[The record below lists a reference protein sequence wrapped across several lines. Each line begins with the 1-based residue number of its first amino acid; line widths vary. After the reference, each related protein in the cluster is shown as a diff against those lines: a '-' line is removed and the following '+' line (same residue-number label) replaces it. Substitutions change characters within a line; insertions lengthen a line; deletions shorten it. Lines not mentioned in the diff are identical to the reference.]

1 MPGRSRP
8 GLTVPASPP
17 MPNRLLA
24 ATLSLVLAGAP
35 AVAAN
40 SGEAERAALERV
52 YTLDETL
59 RLMRNDPKLQSAEQ
73 GVLIADARVTEAR
86 LRFLPDIGLQ
96 ASATKYEARYPFTLS
111 PEFRSL
117 LLFPGAPS
125 ENIYSGR
132 AYFNMALY
140 EGRRTLNTLRLAQ
153 ASQKQ
158 ALSDR
163 EAVRLDVR
171 LRAMEA
177 FYRLLLA
184 QERAA
189 AFTRYLERVEAASG
203 KGDLGPW
210 ERVESEASLGAA
222 RSRAAE
228 ARHALD
234 GARLQFLNALSLELD
249 TPFRVSG
256 ELATKPVRAEV
267 ERAVIWAMELRP
279 ELQSQ
284 TYRVQMDAIG
294 VNLAIG
300 RRNPT
305 VFLAGDYELTAHRF
319 PLRNNNWDVT
329 LGIKVP
335 FAYDFWSQIKQKR
348 AEQRQGELTRAELQD
363 RVRLEVRQA
372 AETLRWWQEEWPR
385 RESQWRKVQAL
396 YDDAAGKPG
405 AALSRLR
412 ALNGVLELQLAHLS
426 AVTEHILARARFE
439 RAVGREIPQ

>member
-1 MPGRSRP
+1 MPGRSR
-8 GLTVPASPP
+8 LTVPAAPP
-17 MPNRLLA
+17 MLNRLLA
-24 ATLSLVLAGAP
+24 ASLALVLAGAP

-40 SGEAERAALERV
+40 GGEASQRASLERV

-59 RLMRNDPKLQSAEQ
+59 RLMRNDPKLQGAEQ
-73 GVLIADARVTEAR
+73 SVLIANARVTEAR

-96 ASATKYEARYPFTLS
+96 ASATKYEARYPFALS

-132 AYFNMALY
+132 AYFNMPLY

-163 EAVRLDVR
+163 ESVRLDVR

-189 AFTRYLERVEAASG
+189 AFSRYLESVEAAAG

-234 GARLQFLNALSLELD
+234 DARLQFLNTLSLELD

-256 ELATKPVRAEV
+256 ELATYPVRAEV
-267 ERAVIWAMELRP
+267 EKAVIWAMELRP

-319 PLRNNNWDVT
+319 PLKNNNWDVT

-372 AETLRWWQEEWPR
+372 AETLRWWQDEWPR
-385 RESQWRKVQAL
+385 RESQWKKIQAL
-396 YDDAAGKPG
+396 YDEAAGKPG
-405 AALSRLR
+405 PALSRLR
-412 ALNGVLELQLAHLS
+412 ALNGVLELQLSHLA

>member
-8 GLTVPASPP
+8 GLTAPAAPP
-17 MPNRLLA
+17 MFNRLLA
-24 ATLSLVLAGAP
+24 ATFSLVLAGAP
-35 AVAAN
+35 AVA
-40 SGEAERAALERV
+40 RAQAAARLVNERV

-96 ASATKYEARYPFTLS
+96 ASATKYEARYPFALS

-117 LLFPGAPS
+117 LLFPGASS

-132 AYFNMALY
+132 AYFNMPLY

-163 EAVRLDVR
+163 ESVRLDVR

-189 AFTRYLERVEAASG
+189 AFALYLESVEAATG
-203 KGDLGPW
+203 RGDLGPW

-234 GARLQFLNALSLELD
+234 GARLQFLNTLSLELD

-267 ERAVIWAMELRP
+267 EKAVIWAMELRP

-305 VFLAGDYELTAHRF
+305 VFLAGDYELTAQRF
-319 PLRNNNWDVT
+319 PLKNNNWDVT
-329 LGIKVP
+329 LGIKIP

-372 AETLRWWQEEWPR
+372 AENLRWWQEEWPR
-385 RESQWRKVQAL
+385 RETQWKKVQAL
-396 YDDAAGKPG
+396 YADAAGKPG
-405 AALSRLR
+405 SALSRLR
-412 ALNGVLELQLAHLS
+412 ARDGVLELQLSHLS
-426 AVTEHILARARFE
+426 AVTEHILARARVE
-439 RAVGREIPQ
+439 RAVGRELPQ

>member
-1 MPGRSRP
+1 M
-8 GLTVPASPP
+8 LK
-17 MPNRLLA
+17 RLLA
-24 ATLSLVLAGAP
+24 ASLCLALAGTPIA
-35 AVAAN
+35 ARAAN
-40 SGEAERAALERV
+40 VSVMPVERV
-52 YTLDETL
+52 YSLDETL

-73 GVLIADARVTEAR
+73 DVIIADARVTEAK

-96 ASATKYEARYPFTLS
+96 ASATKFDARYPFALS

-117 LLFPGAPS
+117 LLFPGAAS

-132 AYFNMALY
+132 AYFNMPLY

-163 EAVRLDVR
+163 DSVRLEVA
-171 LRAMEA
+171 LRAKEA

-184 QERAA
+184 QERES
-189 AFTRYLERVEAASG
+189 AFSSHLKSVEAAAAAG
-203 KGDLGPW
+203 ELGPW
-210 ERVESEASLGAA
+210 ERVEAEASLGVA
-222 RSRAAE
+222 RARASE
-228 ARHALD
+228 AKHALD
-234 GARLQFLNALSLELD
+234 QARLQFLNTLSLELD
-249 TPFRVSG
+249 TPFRVQG
-256 ELATKPVRAEV
+256 ELATRPVKAEV
-267 ERAVIWAMELRP
+267 EKAVIWAMELRP

-305 VFLAGDYELTAHRF
+305 VFLAGDYELTAQRF
-319 PLRNNNWDVT
+319 PLKNNNWDVT
-329 LGIKVP
+329 LGIKIP

-372 AETLRWWQEEWPR
+372 AETLTWWQDEWPR
-385 RESQWRKVQAL
+385 RESQWKKVQAL
-396 YDDAAGKPG
+396 YDDAAGKSGPT
-405 AALSRLR
+405 LSRLR
-412 ALNGVLELQLAHLS
+412 ARDGVLELRLAHLS